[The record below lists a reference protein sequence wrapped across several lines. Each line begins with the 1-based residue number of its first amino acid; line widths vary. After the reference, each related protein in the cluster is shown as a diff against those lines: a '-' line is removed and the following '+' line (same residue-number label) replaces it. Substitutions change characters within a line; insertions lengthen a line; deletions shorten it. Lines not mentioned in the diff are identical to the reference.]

1 MGLGSLIASAVAIIL
16 LVITAYVIVGGTIA
30 TAEVVALAQ
39 EEQAH
44 TIAKAMRTSIDI
56 VDVRVDANASVMYVE
71 VFNAGSEIITDFDAM
86 DVFVIY
92 DAEPQY
98 VAAGAGPGTWSHGA
112 IIPDAVHPGQL
123 DPEET
128 VNITVAYTGGDPPA
142 WVQVTTGNG
151 VYDSAYVT

>member
-16 LVITAYVIVGGTIA
+16 LVITAYVIIGGTIT

-44 TIAKAMRTSIDI
+44 TIQKAMRTSIDI
-56 VDVRVDANASVMYVE
+56 VDVTVNANASEMYVD
-71 VFNAGSEIITDFDAM
+71 VYNAGSEIIADFDTM
-86 DVFVIY
+86 DVFVVY

-98 VAAGAGPGTWSHGA
+98 LSPGTGPGTWASGT
-112 IIPDAVHPGQL
+112 ITPDSVHPGQL

-128 VNITVAYTGGDPPA
+128 MELTIACHAGKTPL
-142 WVQVTTGNG
+142 WVQVTTANG
-151 VYDSAYVT
+151 VCDSAYVT

>member
-1 MGLGSLIASAVAIIL
+1 MGLESLIASAVAIIL
-16 LVITAYVIVGGTIA
+16 LVITAYVIIGGTIA

-44 TIAKAMRTSIDI
+44 TISKAMRTSIDI
-56 VDVRVDANASVMYVE
+56 VDVAVDANASVMYVE
-71 VFNAGSEIITDFDAM
+71 VYNAGSEIVAGFDDM

-92 DAEPQY
+92 DAEPCY
-98 VAAGAGPGTWSHGA
+98 VPEGTGPGTWSVVG
-112 IIPDAVHPGQL
+112 ITPDAVHPGQL

-128 VNITVAYTGGDPPA
+128 VNISVAFTGGDAPA
-142 WVQVTTGNG
+142 WVQITTGNG

>member
-16 LVITAYVIVGGTIA
+16 LVITAYVIIGGTIT

-39 EEQAH
+39 AEQAH
-44 TIAKAMRTSIDI
+44 TIQKAMRTSIEI
-56 VDVRVDANASVMYVE
+56 VDMQVNANASEMYVD
-71 VFNAGSEIITDFDAM
+71 VYNAGSEIIADFDTM

-98 VAAGAGPGTWSHGA
+98 LSPGTGPGTWASGT
-112 IIPDAVHPGQL
+112 ITPDSVHPGQL

-128 VNITVAYTGGDPPA
+128 MQLTIAYAGGSPPT

-151 VYDSAYVT
+151 VCDSAYVT

>member
-16 LVITAYVIVGGTIA
+16 LVITAYVIIGGTIA
-30 TAEVVALAQ
+30 TAEIVSLAQ

-44 TIAKAMRTSIDI
+44 TIQKAMRTSIDI
-56 VDVRVDANASVMYVE
+56 VDVEVDAGASVMYVE
-71 VFNAGSEIITDFDAM
+71 VYNAGTEIIADFDSM

-92 DAEPQY
+92 NAEPWY
-98 VAAGAGPGTWSHGA
+98 ISPGTGPGTWSPGA
-112 IIPDAVHPGQL
+112 IVPDIVHPGQL

-128 VNITVAYTGGDPPA
+128 VNISVAYAGGVPPA

-151 VYDSAYVT
+151 VCASAYVN

>member
-1 MGLGSLIASAVAIIL
+1 MGLGSLIASAIAIIL

-30 TAEVVALAQ
+30 TAEIVALAQ

-44 TIAKAMRTSIDI
+44 TISKAMRTSIDI
-56 VDVRVDANASVMYVE
+56 VDVQFDANASVMYVE
-71 VFNAGSEIITDFDAM
+71 VLNAGSEIIAGFDDM

-98 VAAGAGPGTWSHGA
+98 VPAGIGPGTWTAGA
-112 IIPDAVHPGQL
+112 ITPDAVHPGQL

-128 VNITVAYTGGDPPA
+128 VNITVACTGGDTPA